1 MFDINCPMNTIN
13 TAIFIYKC
21 FTHNIWT
28 LSLLFFLPFPQDISL
43 SLFFST
49 IFLLQYCSFFLLCH
63 FDIMASGQEMQR
75 MIGVHLIFPLPNSP
89 SIVSLFILSFLAL
102 FSHNLTFVFDKV
114 ISCFLSS
121 HCLSYLA
128 TVRVKSLISM
138 DQKHL

>member
-13 TAIFIYKC
+13 TATFVNASHTTFEY
-21 FTHNIWT
+21 FP
-28 LSLLFFLPFPQDISL
+28 FFSFCHFPRISL
-43 SLFFST
+43 SVSSSQPYSFSNIDIFFSFVILT
-49 IFLLQYCSFFLLCH
+49 LWLR
-63 FDIMASGQEMQR
+63 DRKMQR

-102 FSHNLTFVFDKV
+102 FSHNLTFVFNKV

-121 HCLSYLA
+121 RCLSYLA
-128 TVRVKSLISM
+128 TVRVKLLISM